1 MGTVFTPLDA
11 GVFFAALALVMAI
24 GLLASR
30 RENTAEA
37 YFLAGRNIP
46 WWGVAGSIYGS
57 NVSANH
63 MIGMM
68 GIGFSVGFAQSHF
81 ELGAI
86 AGLMLLCYGFLPV
99 YRKLKL
105 YTLSEYLERRYD
117 QRSRAAYAV
126 ILVITMAVVQL
137 VPALYI
143 GARSSCVLMGGAAL
157 EVIGS
162 ESIPGEI
169 VDAEPG
175 SGDSSEAPAK
185 SKLGVNRFHYSIF
198 VLILAAI
205 ATSYTIFGGL
215 KAVIWTDVIQS
226 VLLLLGGILLATL
239 TFDRLGGWSALM
251 ELDRAGSGKMRLYLP
266 SDHPDLPWTGVLT
279 GLMALHIFYWGTNQF
294 IVQRA
299 LSARSDSQARLG
311 IVAAGFLK
319 LLIPFFSI
327 ASGVAAFYLFQSEL
341 PNRSVAPDTAFTE
354 LIVLVIRPLGFGLIG
369 VISAGAVG
377 AILSSIDSMMNSAAT
392 IVSMDLYRRYLN
404 PQASDAQ
411 MIRVGR
417 WSILGFVSLASLFAL
432 FVIDPNSEKNFF
444 LQIVD
449 YQSYLTPGLLV
460 VFLLGLFWRRTTPTA
475 AFVTIFL
482 GVFYSWV
489 VEWIYLA
496 HLAHLPG
503 VASLTGEVL
512 NFFHRVLVVVVLCTL
527 TAVLVS
533 RLGSCPEEKAKLTW
547 SGVLNVST
555 EAVRNLLLGLAVWF
569 GVLVALAAAVA
580 GGRLAPESAAVL
592 ASVLNLGMFWM
603 LLRRRA
609 RSRGP
614 ASFVSWVVREDRFWA
629 GCLCA
634 AVVFFLFY
642 FY

>member
-37 YFLAGRNIP
+37 YFLAGRDIP

-99 YRKLKL
+99 YRKLRI

-157 EVIGS
+157 EEIVP
-162 ESIPGEI
+162 ESIPGELS
-169 VDAEPG
+169 DGEAGSTEP
-175 SGDSSEAPAK
+175 PAK
-185 SKLGVNRFHYSIF
+185 SKLGVNRFHYSVF

-226 VLLLLGGILLATL
+226 VLLLMGGILLAVL

-251 ELDRAGSGKMRLYLP
+251 ELDRAGSGKMHLYLP

-299 LSARSDSQARLG
+299 LSARSDSEARLG

-327 ASGVAAFYLFQSEL
+327 AGGVAAFYLFQSEM

-354 LIVLVIRPLGFGLIG
+354 LIVLVIQPLGFGLIG
-369 VISAGAVG
+369 MISAGAVG

-404 PQASDAQ
+404 PQATDAQ

-449 YQSYLTPGLLV
+449 YQGYLTPGLLV
-460 VFLLGLFWRRTTPTA
+460 VFLLGLFWRGTTPTA
-475 AFVTIFL
+475 VIVTIVL
-482 GVFYSWV
+482 GVFYSWA

-496 HLAHLPG
+496 YLAPLPA
-503 VASLTGEVL
+503 VASLTGEAL
-512 NFFHRVLVVVVLCTL
+512 NFFHRVVVVVVLCML

-547 SGVLNVST
+547 AGVLAVSP
-555 EAVRNLLLGLAVWF
+555 EAVRNLLLGLLVWL
-569 GVLVALAAAVA
+569 GGLATLAAALA
-580 GGRLAPESAAVL
+580 GGGMTPASAAL
-592 ASVLNLGMFWM
+592 PASVFTLGMFWM

-609 RSRGP
+609 RSRG
-614 ASFVSWVVREDRFWA
+614 SVRLMSWAVRQDRLWA

-634 AVVFFLFY
+634 AAVFLLFY

>member
-1 MGTVFTPLDA
+1 
-11 GVFFAALALVMAI
+11 
-24 GLLASR
+24 
-30 RENTAEA
+30 
-37 YFLAGRNIP
+37 
-46 WWGVAGSIYGS
+46 
-57 NVSANH
+57 
-63 MIGMM
+63 
-68 GIGFSVGFAQSHF
+68 
-81 ELGAI
+81 
-86 AGLMLLCYGFLPV
+86 
-99 YRKLKL
+99 
-105 YTLSEYLERRYD
+105 
-117 QRSRAAYAV
+117 
-126 ILVITMAVVQL
+126 
-137 VPALYI
+137 
-143 GARSSCVLMGGAAL
+143 
-157 EVIGS
+157 
-162 ESIPGEI
+162 
-169 VDAEPG
+169 
-175 SGDSSEAPAK
+175 
-185 SKLGVNRFHYSIF
+185 
-198 VLILAAI
+198 
-205 ATSYTIFGGL
+205 
-215 KAVIWTDVIQS
+215 
-226 VLLLLGGILLATL
+226 
-239 TFDRLGGWSALM
+239 
-251 ELDRAGSGKMRLYLP
+251 
-266 SDHPDLPWTGVLT
+266 
-279 GLMALHIFYWGTNQF
+279 
-294 IVQRA
+294 
-299 LSARSDSQARLG
+299 
-311 IVAAGFLK
+311 

-449 YQSYLTPGLLV
+449 YQGYLTPGLLV

-592 ASVLNLGMFWM
+592 ASVLTLGMFWM

-614 ASFVSWVVREDRFWA
+614 MSLVSWAVREDRFWA

-634 AVVFFLFY
+634 AAVFFLFY

>member
-11 GVFFAALALVMAI
+11 GVFFAALILVMAI

-30 RENTAEA
+30 REKTAEA
-37 YFLAGRNIP
+37 YFLAGRNVP

-99 YRKLKL
+99 YRKLRI

-117 QRSRAAYAV
+117 QRSRAAYAI

-157 EVIGS
+157 EEIGS
-162 ESIPGEI
+162 ESIPGELG
-169 VDAEPG
+169 DTEPG
-175 SGDSSEAPAK
+175 PAGSADAPAK
-185 SKLGVNRFHYSIF
+185 SKLGVNRLHYSVF

-226 VLLLLGGILLATL
+226 VLLLLGGILLAALTL
-239 TFDRLGGWSALM
+239 ERLGGWSALM
-251 ELDRAGSGKMRLYLP
+251 ELDRAGSGKMHLYLP

-299 LSARSDSQARLG
+299 LGARSGSDARLG
-311 IVAAGFLK
+311 IVTAGFLK

-341 PNRSVAPDTAFTE
+341 PDRSVAPDTAFTE
-354 LIVLVIRPLGFGLIG
+354 LIVLVIQPLGFGLIG

-377 AILSSIDSMMNSAAT
+377 AILSSIDSMMNSGAT

-404 PQASDAQ
+404 PQATDAQ

-417 WSILGFVSLASLFAL
+417 WAILGFVSFASLFAL

-449 YQSYLTPGLLV
+449 YQGYLTPGLLV
-460 VFLLGLFWRRTTPTA
+460 VFLLGMFWRRTTPTA
-475 AFVTIFL
+475 AFVTILL
-482 GVFYSWV
+482 GVVYSWA
-489 VEWIYLA
+489 VEWVYLA
-496 HLAHLPG
+496 HLATIPAL
-503 VASLTGEVL
+503 ASLTGEVL
-512 NFFHRVLVVVVLCTL
+512 NFFHRVVVVVVLCTL
-527 TAVLVS
+527 TAVLIS
-533 RLGSCPEEKAKLTW
+533 RWGSCPEEKAKLTW
-547 SGVLNVST
+547 AGVLAVSP
-555 EAVRNLLLGLAVWF
+555 EAVRNLLAGLLVWLGIMA
-569 GVLVALAAAVA
+569 ALAAGVA
-580 GGRLAPESAAVL
+580 GGGLTPAAAAFLGSAL
-592 ASVLNLGMFWM
+592 TLGMFWM

-609 RSRGP
+609 ASRGP
-614 ASFVSWVVREDRFWA
+614 VKLLYWAVRQDRFWA

-634 AVVFFLFY
+634 AAVFFLFY

>member
-11 GVFFAALALVMAI
+11 GVFFAALILVMAI

-30 RENTAEA
+30 REKTAEA
-37 YFLAGRNIP
+37 YFLAGRNVP

-99 YRKLKL
+99 YRKLRI

-117 QRSRAAYAV
+117 QRSRAAYAI

-157 EVIGS
+157 EEIGS
-162 ESIPGEI
+162 ESIPG
-169 VDAEPG
+169 VRGDAEPG
-175 SGDSSEAPAK
+175 SAGASEAPAK
-185 SKLGVNRFHYSIF
+185 SKLGVNRLHYSVF

-226 VLLLLGGILLATL
+226 VLLLLGGILLAALTL
-239 TFDRLGGWSALM
+239 ERLGGWSALM
-251 ELDRAGSGKMRLYLP
+251 ELDRAGSGKMHLYLP

-279 GLMALHIFYWGTNQF
+279 GLMALHVFYWGTNQF

-299 LSARSDSQARLG
+299 LGARSGSDARLG
-311 IVAAGFLK
+311 IVTAGFLK

-341 PNRSVAPDTAFTE
+341 PDRSVAPDTAFTE
-354 LIVLVIRPLGFGLIG
+354 LIVLVIQPLGFGLIG

-377 AILSSIDSMMNSAAT
+377 AILSSIDSMMNSGAT

-404 PQASDAQ
+404 PQATDAQ

-417 WSILGFVSLASLFAL
+417 WAILGFVSFASLFAL

-449 YQSYLTPGLLV
+449 YQGYLTPGLLV
-460 VFLLGLFWRRTTPTA
+460 VFLLGMFWRRTTPTA
-475 AFVTIFL
+475 AFATILL
-482 GVFYSWV
+482 GVVYSWA
-489 VEWIYLA
+489 VEWVYLA
-496 HLAHLPG
+496 HLATIPAL
-503 VASLTGEVL
+503 ASLTGEVL
-512 NFFHRVLVVVVLCTL
+512 NFFHRVVVVVVLCTL
-527 TAVLVS
+527 TAVLIS
-533 RLGSCPEEKAKLTW
+533 RWGSCPEEKAKLTW
-547 SGVLNVST
+547 AGVLAVSP
-555 EAVRNLLLGLAVWF
+555 EAVRNLLAGLLVWLGIMA
-569 GVLVALAAAVA
+569 ALAAGVA
-580 GGRLAPESAAVL
+580 GGGLTPAAAAFLGSAL
-592 ASVLNLGMFWM
+592 TLGMFWM

-609 RSRGP
+609 ASRGSVKLLYW
-614 ASFVSWVVREDRFWA
+614 AVRQDRFWA

-634 AVVFFLFY
+634 AAVFFLFY